1 MIMNDYSDYQPYI
14 VQQQQPAK
22 PKNKRTGGRVFVL
35 VLTGALLGSVLGGG
49 AVGLYMNSQMRA
61 FNESAQSYI
70 DQALS
75 GAGSGNTQI
84 GSQGEAAAEQT
95 VYNNDVTTD
104 YSSAVQNVAES
115 VLPSVVGVR
124 TVENVMGFYQSAE
137 VEGIG
142 TGVIVSGDGL
152 ILTNQHVVSSNPK
165 SITVTLMDGTEYDA
179 QVLYANED
187 MDLAVIKIDANDLPA
202 VTLGDSDSL
211 SVGQVSVAIGNPMG
225 LEYERSVTAGIVSAL
240 DRSILLSQTQVAE
253 NLIQTD
259 AAINSGNSGG
269 PLLNLNGEVIGINSY
284 KLSNGEGM
292 GFAIPINAAKPII
305 EQIINTGTF
314 SQVQLG
320 VNVLDAELLSYY
332 ENPGI
337 TVDHGV
343 YITDI
348 DTASDAYAQG
358 LRTGDIITK
367 VDGTEVNTM
376 LDFRTQLYRHVPG
389 DSVTITVERG
399 GETSD
404 MTVKLGAAA

>member
-1 MIMNDYSDYQPYI
+1 MNDYSDYQPYI